1 MAKVLSIEISNSLI
15 RICEMDY
22 KKKNPRVYR
31 QAMVPTPPGAIS
43 DGYLN
48 GIDDLRTA
56 IRRALNDN
64 QMKTKEVIFTI
75 ASSKIVNREVMLP
88 AVKKP
93 SMLGTMI
100 RNNLNEY
107 FPIDL
112 SSYEIAH
119 QILEQMSDGPEAGKY
134 RTMIMAAEKT
144 LVDGY
149 DKLATLCGL
158 RLISLDYAGNSM
170 FQAIKNEDTAAR
182 IMLLKIEETQTMVSI
197 VKNKSLMLQRTINYG
212 LAEGINEVTKQA
224 VFNAENYDAA
234 WELLKNKTCIKF
246 NVSETAQRNARNTDL
261 STDIETRDY
270 DESQEI
276 REAKIEVT
284 KSLDPLIS
292 AIRRVTEF
300 YASRNAGEEVDRIII
315 TGFGGAMS
323 GLAKLLTNE
332 LGIKTQVLNRME
344 GVSYLVTSD
353 DAKIFNF
360 VSCIG
365 ATFNPVGFI
374 SKESKAKSKK
384 DVDYTLWIII
394 VALAVIW
401 GSAGL
406 VIVSYLGYNEQV
418 KEEERLKG
426 LESRYLKAEKTYNEY
441 TNLESFYTQVV
452 EGDAMRNRPN
462 NNILLFLQELEEK
475 MPKDVVIS
483 QFSSDDKQFTMSVK
497 VSDKETAAGVI
508 KTLRE
513 FKSIMSV
520 STPSITMTGEEY
532 QTLVEAYEAKL
543 EQERLEAEG
552 KLPEATPEPDTE
564 DGEEEDE
571 KDKQYVSFVITAV
584 YYPVNAPVDAK

>member
-119 QILEQMSDGPEAGKY
+119 QILEQMSEGPEAGKY
-134 RTMIMAAEKT
+134 RTMIMAAEKS

-158 RLISLDYAGNSM
+158 RLVSLDYAGNSM

-224 VFNAENYDAA
+224 VFNADNYDAA

-246 NVSETAQRNARNTDL
+246 NVSEVAQRNSRNQDL

-270 DESQEI
+270 DENQEI

-300 YASRNAGEEVDRIII
+300 YASRNAGEEVDRIIV

-344 GVSYLVTSD
+344 GVAYLVTSD

-374 SKESKAKSKK
+374 SKETKSKSKK
-384 DVDYTLWIII
+384 EMDYTLWTI
-394 VALAVIW
+394 V
-401 GSAGL
+401 
-406 VIVSYLGYNEQV
+406 VIVLAIWAVAALLLISYSKYKEQV
-418 KEEERLKG
+418 TREADLKEKEQA
-426 LESRYLKAEKTYNEY
+426 YLKAEQTYKEHQSMLKLY
-441 TNLESFYTQVV
+441 EEVRKG
-452 EGDAMRNRPN
+452 EAMLKRPN
-462 NNILLFLQELEEK
+462 DNILLFFKELEETL
-475 MPKDVVIS
+475 PADVEVTMLD
-483 QFSSDDKQFTMSVK
+483 SDDQRIIITMK
-497 VSDKETAAGVI
+497 VGDKETAANVI
-508 KTLRE
+508 AKFRE
-513 FKSIMSV
+513 FKSIMMV
-520 STPSITMTGEEY
+520 TTPTIKEAYDVKKDEEGNDLFVEGEEPE
-532 QTLVEAYEAKL
+532 VEL
-543 EQERLEAEG
+543 SVV
-552 KLPEATPEPDTE
+552 EP
-564 DGEEEDE
+564 
-571 KDKQYVSFVITAV
+571 YVEFTITAD
-584 YYPVNAPVDAK
+584 YYPVDWKPEVEEEK

>member
-64 QMKTKEVIFTI
+64 QMKTKDVIFTI

-119 QILEQMSDGPEAGKY
+119 QILEQMSEGPEAGKY
-134 RTMIMAAEKT
+134 RTMIMAAEKS
-144 LVDGY
+144 LVDAY

-212 LAEGINEVTKQA
+212 LAEGINEVAKQP
-224 VFNAENYDAA
+224 VFSADNYDAA

-246 NVSETAQRNARNTDL
+246 NVSETAQRNARNSDL
-261 STDIETRDY
+261 STDIETRDF
-270 DESQEI
+270 DENQEI

-300 YASRNAGEEVDRIII
+300 YASRNAGEEVDRIIV

-344 GVSYLVTSD
+344 GVAYLVTSE

-365 ATFNPVGFI
+365 ATLNPVGFI
-374 SKESKAKSKK
+374 SKETKAKSKR
-384 DVDYTLWIII
+384 DTDYTLWIILVI
-394 VALAVIW
+394 ILAVWAI
-401 GSAGL
+401 AL
-406 VIVSYLGYNEQV
+406 LLLLSYSKYKEQV
-418 KEEERLKG
+418 DIEADLKDKEKA
-426 LESRYLKAEKTYNEY
+426 YLKAEATYKSY
-441 TNLESFYTQVV
+441 ESMMKFYEELVKG
-452 EGDAMRNRPN
+452 EEMMKRPN
-462 NNILLFLQELEEK
+462 RNILNFFREMEMML
-475 MPKDVVIS
+475 PKDVEVTALESNDQRIVITMKVVDDGDIMAKEVAAKVIS
-483 QFSSDDKQFTMSVK
+483 RF
-497 VSDKETAAGVI
+497 
-508 KTLRE
+508 RE
-513 FKSIMSV
+513 FDSVIMV
-520 STPSITMTGEEY
+520 STPTIKEGYDE
-532 QTLVEAYEAKL
+532 KL
-543 EQERLEAEG
+543 DPDG
-552 KLPEATPEPDTE
+552 NKIVLP
-564 DGEEEDE
+564 GEEEE
-571 KDKQYVSFVITAV
+571 SELSVVIPYVEFTITCDYKPADII
-584 YYPVNAPVDAK
+584 YEEHGFNLD

>member
-64 QMKTKEVIFTI
+64 QMKTKDVIFTI

-119 QILEQMSDGPEAGKY
+119 QILEQMSEGPEAGKY
-134 RTMIMAAEKT
+134 RTMIMAAEKS

-212 LAEGINEVTKQA
+212 LAEGINEVTKQT
-224 VFNAENYDAA
+224 VFNADNYDAA

-246 NVSETAQRNARNTDL
+246 NVSETAQRNSRNQDL

-284 KSLDPLIS
+284 KSLDPLIG

-344 GVSYLVTSD
+344 GVAYLVTSD

-374 SKESKAKSKK
+374 SKETKSKSKK
-384 DVDYTLWIII
+384 EMDYTLWTI
-394 VALAVIW
+394 VVVVLAIWAVAALLLI
-401 GSAGL
+401 
-406 VIVSYLGYNEQV
+406 SYSKYKEQV
-418 KEEERLKG
+418 DIEADLKDKEQAYK
-426 LESRYLKAEKTYNEY
+426 KAEQTYKEY
-441 TNLESFYTQVV
+441 TSMLKFYEEVMKG
-452 EGDAMRNRPN
+452 EYMMKRPN
-462 NNILLFLQELEEK
+462 DNILLFFEELEATL
-475 MPKDVVIS
+475 PADVEVKSLESNDQRIVL
-483 QFSSDDKQFTMSVK
+483 TMK
-497 VSDKETAAGVI
+497 VADKETAANVI
-508 KTLRE
+508 AKFRE
-513 FKSIMSV
+513 FESILSV
-520 STPSITMTGEEY
+520 STPLIKEGYEEQKDEEGNVLVIKGEE
-532 QTLVEAYEAKL
+532 
-543 EQERLEAEG
+543 
-552 KLPEATPEPDTE
+552 PESELSVVKPFIEFT
-564 DGEEEDE
+564 
-571 KDKQYVSFVITAV
+571 ITAN
-584 YYPVNAPVDAK
+584 YKPVDWDVE

>member
-119 QILEQMSDGPEAGKY
+119 QILEQMSEGPEAGKY
-134 RTMIMAAEKT
+134 RTMIMAAEKS

-212 LAEGINEVTKQA
+212 LAEGINEVTKQT
-224 VFNAENYDAA
+224 VFNADNYDAA

-246 NVSETAQRNARNTDL
+246 NVSETAQRNSRNQDL

-284 KSLDPLIS
+284 KSLDPLIG

-344 GVSYLVTSD
+344 GVAYLVTSD

-374 SKESKAKSKK
+374 SKETKSKSKK
-384 DVDYTLWIII
+384 EMDYTLWTI
-394 VALAVIW
+394 VVVVLAIWAVAALLLI
-401 GSAGL
+401 
-406 VIVSYLGYNEQV
+406 SYSKYKEQV
-418 KEEERLKG
+418 DIEADLKDKEQAYK
-426 LESRYLKAEKTYNEY
+426 KAEQTYKEY
-441 TNLESFYTQVV
+441 TSMLKFYEEVMKG
-452 EGDAMRNRPN
+452 EYMMKRPN
-462 NNILLFLQELEEK
+462 DNILLFFEELEATL
-475 MPKDVVIS
+475 PADVEVKSLESNDQRIVL
-483 QFSSDDKQFTMSVK
+483 TMK
-497 VSDKETAAGVI
+497 VADKETAANVI
-508 KTLRE
+508 AKFRE
-513 FKSIMSV
+513 FESILSV
-520 STPSITMTGEEY
+520 STPLIKEGYEEQKDEEGNVLVIKGEE
-532 QTLVEAYEAKL
+532 
-543 EQERLEAEG
+543 
-552 KLPEATPEPDTE
+552 PESELSVVKPFIEFT
-564 DGEEEDE
+564 
-571 KDKQYVSFVITAV
+571 ITAN
-584 YYPVNAPVDAK
+584 YKPVDWDVE

>member
-64 QMKTKEVIFTI
+64 QMKTKDVIFTI

-119 QILEQMSDGPEAGKY
+119 QILEQMSEGPEAGKY
-134 RTMIMAAEKT
+134 RTMIMAAEKS
-144 LVDGY
+144 LVEGY

-224 VFNAENYDAA
+224 VFNADNYDAA

-284 KSLDPLIS
+284 KSLDPLIG

-300 YASRNAGEEVDRIII
+300 YASRNSGEEVDRIII

-344 GVSYLVTSD
+344 GVGYLVTSE

-365 ATFNPVGFI
+365 ATLNPVGFI
-374 SKESKAKSKK
+374 SKETKTKSKK
-384 DVDYTLWIII
+384 SVDYTLWI
-394 VALAVIW
+394 VVVCVLVVW
-401 GSAGL
+401 GIAFMAIYSH
-406 VIVSYLGYNEQV
+406 SQYKEQV
-418 KEEERLKG
+418 DIETELKEKEKV
-426 LESRYLKAEKTYNEY
+426 YLKAEEVYKEYKSMLSLYKQVLDADAKT
-441 TNLESFYTQVV
+441 
-452 EGDAMRNRPN
+452 MRPN
-462 NNILLFLQELEEK
+462 DNILLFLEELEENL
-475 MPKDVVIS
+475 PADVVVE
-483 QFSSDDKQFTMSVK
+483 QFVSNDSKLVLTMTVA
-497 VSDKETAAGVI
+497 DKETAAGVLA
-508 KTLRE
+508 KFRE
-513 FKSIMSV
+513 FESIKSV
-520 STPSITMTGEEY
+520 TTQSITEGSEVVKGEDDKP
-532 QTLVEAYEAKL
+532 LMIKS
-543 EQERLEAEG
+543 
-552 KLPEATPEPDTE
+552 E
-564 DGEEEDE
+564 DGEGEMTVIKPYVKFVLTAEYHPVKAQKEES
-571 KDKQYVSFVITAV
+571 K
-584 YYPVNAPVDAK
+584 

>member
-31 QAMVPTPPGAIS
+31 QAMIPTPPGAIS

-56 IRRALNDN
+56 IKRALNDN
-64 QMKTKEVIFTI
+64 QIKTKDVIFTI

-112 SSYEIAH
+112 SNYEIAH
-119 QILEQMSDGPEAGKY
+119 QILEIMSEGPEAGKY
-134 RTMIMAAEKT
+134 RTMIMAAEKS
-144 LVDGY
+144 LVEGY
-149 DKLATLCGL
+149 DRLATLCGL
-158 RLISLDYAGNSM
+158 RLVSLDYAGNSM

-224 VFNAENYDAA
+224 VFNADNYDAA

-246 NVSETAQRNARNTDL
+246 NVSEAAQRNARNTDL

-300 YASRNAGEEVDRIII
+300 YASRNSGEEVDRIIV

-344 GVSYLVTSD
+344 GVAYLVTSD

-374 SKESKAKSKK
+374 SKENKTKAKK
-384 DVDYTLWIII
+384 DVDYTFWI
-394 VALAVIW
+394 
-401 GSAGL
+401 
-406 VIVSYLGYNEQV
+406 VIVIILAIWAIAFMILFSYSKYKEQV
-418 KEEERLKG
+418 TIEEELK
-426 LESRYLKAEKTYNEY
+426 EKEKAYLKAEETYNEY
-441 TNLESFYTQVV
+441 QNMLKFYEQVKKG
-452 EGDAMRNRPN
+452 EAMTKRPN
-462 NNILLFLQELEEK
+462 DNILLFFEELEQTL
-475 MPKDVVIS
+475 PADVEVTQLVSDDTRIVIS
-483 QFSSDDKQFTMSVK
+483 MK
-497 VSDKETAAGVI
+497 VADKEVAANVI
-508 KTLRE
+508 AKFRE
-513 FKSIMSV
+513 FDSIMMV
-520 STPSITMTGEEY
+520 STPSIKEDSENLMDDEGNPLMMPSEE
-532 QTLVEAYEAKL
+532 
-543 EQERLEAEG
+543 G
-552 KLPEATPEPDTE
+552 
-564 DGEEEDE
+564 DGE
-571 KDKQYVSFVITAV
+571 VSVVKPFVEFTITAN
-584 YYPVNAPVDAK
+584 YYPMDWNAEKAE

>member
-134 RTMIMAAEKT
+134 RTMIMAAEKS

-158 RLISLDYAGNSM
+158 RLVSLDYAGNSM

-224 VFNAENYDAA
+224 VFNADNYDAA

-246 NVSETAQRNARNTDL
+246 NVSEVAQRNSRNQDL

-270 DESQEI
+270 DENQEI

-284 KSLDPLIS
+284 KSLD
-292 AIRRVTEF
+292 R
-300 YASRNAGEEVDRIII
+300 SR
-315 TGFGGAMS
+315 
-323 GLAKLLTNE
+323 
-332 LGIKTQVLNRME
+332 
-344 GVSYLVTSD
+344 
-353 DAKIFNF
+353 
-360 VSCIG
+360 
-365 ATFNPVGFI
+365 
-374 SKESKAKSKK
+374 
-384 DVDYTLWIII
+384 
-394 VALAVIW
+394 W
-401 GSAGL
+401 G
-406 VIVSYLGYNEQV
+406 
-418 KEEERLKG
+418 KG
-426 LESRYLKAEKTYNEY
+426 RCSPPFCAYGK
-441 TNLESFYTQVV
+441 QPQ
-452 EGDAMRNRPN
+452 DPN
-462 NNILLFLQELEEK
+462 K
-475 MPKDVVIS
+475 P
-483 QFSSDDKQFTMSVK
+483 
-497 VSDKETAAGVI
+497 
-508 KTLRE
+508 
-513 FKSIMSV
+513 
-520 STPSITMTGEEY
+520 
-532 QTLVEAYEAKL
+532 
-543 EQERLEAEG
+543 
-552 KLPEATPEPDTE
+552 
-564 DGEEEDE
+564 
-571 KDKQYVSFVITAV
+571 
-584 YYPVNAPVDAK
+584 

>member
-64 QMKTKEVIFTI
+64 QMKTKDVIFTI

-119 QILEQMSDGPEAGKY
+119 QILEQMSEGPEAGKY
-134 RTMIMAAEKT
+134 RTMIMAAEKS

-158 RLISLDYAGNSM
+158 RLVSLDYAGNSM

-212 LAEGINEVTKQA
+212 LAEGINEVTKQT
-224 VFNAENYDAA
+224 VFNADNYDAA

-246 NVSETAQRNARNTDL
+246 NVSETAQRNSRNQDL

-300 YASRNAGEEVDRIII
+300 YASRNAGEEVDRIIV

-344 GVSYLVTSD
+344 GVAYLVTSE

-374 SKESKAKSKK
+374 SKESKVKAKK
-384 DVDYTLWIII
+384 DVDYTLWT
-394 VALAVIW
+394 VV
-401 GSAGL
+401 
-406 VIVSYLGYNEQV
+406 VIVLAIWAIAALMLISYSKYKEQV
-418 KEEERLKG
+418 TRETDLKEKEQA
-426 LESRYLKAEKTYNEY
+426 YLKAEKTYKEHQNMLKLYE
-441 TNLESFYTQVV
+441 EVRKG
-452 EGDAMRNRPN
+452 EAMLKRPN
-462 NNILLFLQELEEK
+462 DNILLFFEELEQTL
-475 MPKDVVIS
+475 PADVEVTMLD
-483 QFSSDDKQFTMSVK
+483 SDDQRIIITMK
-497 VSDKETAAGVI
+497 VGDKETAANVI
-508 KTLRE
+508 AKFRE
-513 FKSIMSV
+513 FKSIKMV
-520 STPSITMTGEEY
+520 TTPSIKEGHEVKKDEEGNDMFMEGEEPD
-532 QTLVEAYEAKL
+532 VEL
-543 EQERLEAEG
+543 SVV
-552 KLPEATPEPDTE
+552 EP
-564 DGEEEDE
+564 
-571 KDKQYVSFVITAV
+571 YVEFTITAD
-584 YYPVNAPVDAK
+584 YYPVDWKPEVEEEK

>member
-31 QAMVPTPPGAIS
+31 QAMIPTPPGAIS

-56 IRRALNDN
+56 IKRALNDN
-64 QMKTKEVIFTI
+64 QIKTKDVIFTI

-112 SSYEIAH
+112 SNYEIAH
-119 QILEQMSDGPEAGKY
+119 QILEIMSDGPEAGKY
-134 RTMIMAAEKT
+134 RTMIMAAEKS
-144 LVDGY
+144 LVEGY
-149 DKLATLCGL
+149 DRLATLCGL
-158 RLISLDYAGNSM
+158 RLVSLDYAGNSM

-224 VFNAENYDAA
+224 VFNADNYDAA
-234 WELLKNKTCIKF
+234 WELLKSKTCIKF
-246 NVSETAQRNARNTDL
+246 NVSEAAQRNAKNTDL

-374 SKESKAKSKK
+374 SKENKAKSKK
-384 DVDYTLWIII
+384 EVDYTFWI
-394 VALAVIW
+394 
-401 GSAGL
+401 
-406 VIVSYLGYNEQV
+406 VIVIILAIWAIAFMILFSYSKYKEQV
-418 KEEERLKG
+418 SIEEELK
-426 LESRYLKAEKTYNEY
+426 EKEKAYLKAEETYNEY
-441 TNLESFYTQVV
+441 QNMLKLYEQVKKG
-452 EGDAMRNRPN
+452 EAMTKRPN
-462 NNILLFLQELEEK
+462 DNILLFFEELEQTL
-475 MPKDVVIS
+475 PADVEVT
-483 QFSSDDKQFTMSVK
+483 QLVSDDTRIVITMK
-497 VSDKETAAGVI
+497 VADKEVAANVI
-508 KTLRE
+508 AKFRE
-513 FKSIMSV
+513 FDSIMMV
-520 STPSITMTGEEY
+520 STPTIVEDSENLMDDEGNPLMMPSEE
-532 QTLVEAYEAKL
+532 
-543 EQERLEAEG
+543 G
-552 KLPEATPEPDTE
+552 
-564 DGEEEDE
+564 DGE
-571 KDKQYVSFVITAV
+571 VSVVKPFVEFTITAN
-584 YYPVNAPVDAK
+584 YYPMDWNAEKAE

>member
-31 QAMVPTPPGAIS
+31 QAMVPTPPAAIS

-48 GIDDLRTA
+48 GIDELRTA
-56 IRRALNDN
+56 IKRALNDN
-64 QMKTKEVIFTI
+64 QIKTKDVIFTI

-112 SSYEIAH
+112 SNYEIAH
-119 QILEQMSDGPEAGKY
+119 QVLEVMTEGAEAGKY
-134 RTMIMAAEKT
+134 RTMIMAAEKS
-144 LVDGY
+144 LVEGY
-149 DKLATLCGL
+149 DRLATLCGL
-158 RLISLDYAGNSM
+158 RLLSLDYAGNSM

-224 VFNAENYDAA
+224 VFNADNYDAA

-344 GVSYLVTSD
+344 GVAYLVTSE
-353 DAKIFNF
+353 DAKIYNF

-365 ATFNPVGFI
+365 ATYNPVGFI
-374 SKESKAKSKK
+374 SKENKVKSKK
-384 DVDYTLWIII
+384 DIDYTLWIVLVVI
-394 VALAVIW
+394 VAIW
-401 GSAGL
+401 AIAL
-406 VIVSYLGYNEQV
+406 MILFSYSKYKEQV
-418 KEEERLKG
+418 NIETELKEKEKA
-426 LESRYLKAEKTYNEY
+426 YLKAEQTYNEY
-441 TNLESFYTQVV
+441 QNMLKFYEQVKSG
-452 EGDAMRNRPN
+452 EAKTKRPN
-462 NNILLFLQELEEK
+462 DNILLFFKELEETL
-475 MPKDVVIS
+475 PADVVVS
-483 QFSSDDKQFTMSVK
+483 QLLSDDERVIISMRVA
-497 VSDKETAAGVI
+497 DKETAANVI
-508 KTLRE
+508 SKFRE
-513 FKSIMSV
+513 FESIMLV
-520 STPSITMTGEEY
+520 TTPSIKE
-532 QTLVEAYEAKL
+532 
-543 EQERLEAEG
+543 
-552 KLPEATPEPDTE
+552 DTE
-564 DGEEEDE
+564 AILDEEGNPITQKNETGDGEVSLI
-571 KDKQYVSFVITAV
+571 KPYVEFTITAS
-584 YYPVNAPVDAK
+584 YYPVNMEKEETE

>member
-64 QMKTKEVIFTI
+64 QMKTKDVIFTI

-119 QILEQMSDGPEAGKY
+119 QILEQMSEGPEAGKY
-134 RTMIMAAEKT
+134 RTMIMAAEKS

-158 RLISLDYAGNSM
+158 RLVSLDYAGNSM

-212 LAEGINEVTKQA
+212 LAEGINEVTKQT
-224 VFNAENYDAA
+224 VFNADNYDAA

-246 NVSETAQRNARNTDL
+246 NVSETAQRNSRNQDL

-344 GVSYLVTSD
+344 GVAYLVTSE

-374 SKESKAKSKK
+374 SKESKGKAKKE
-384 DVDYTLWIII
+384 VDYTLWTIVVVILAI
-394 VALAVIW
+394 WAVALLLLI
-401 GSAGL
+401 
-406 VIVSYLGYNEQV
+406 SYSKYKEQV
-418 KEEERLKG
+418 DIEADLKDKEQA
-426 LESRYLKAEKTYNEY
+426 YLKAEQTYKEY
-441 TNLESFYTQVV
+441 TNMLKFYEEVMKG
-452 EGDAMRNRPN
+452 EAMMKRPN
-462 NNILLFLQELEEK
+462 DNILLFFEELENTL
-475 MPKDVVIS
+475 PADVEVTSLESNDQRIVL
-483 QFSSDDKQFTMSVK
+483 TMK
-497 VSDKETAAGVI
+497 VTDKETAANVI
-508 KTLRE
+508 AKFRE
-513 FKSIMSV
+513 FESVLSV
-520 STPSITMTGEEY
+520 STPLIKEGYEEQKDEEGNVLVMEGDEPESEFSIVKPF
-532 QTLVEAYEAKL
+532 VEF
-543 EQERLEAEG
+543 
-552 KLPEATPEPDTE
+552 T
-564 DGEEEDE
+564 
-571 KDKQYVSFVITAV
+571 ITAD
-584 YYPVNAPVDAK
+584 YKPVDWDAE

>member
-64 QMKTKEVIFTI
+64 QMKTKDVIFTI

-119 QILEQMSDGPEAGKY
+119 QILEQMSEGPEAGKY
-134 RTMIMAAEKT
+134 RTMIMAAEKS
-144 LVDGY
+144 LVDAY

-212 LAEGINEVTKQA
+212 LAEGINEVAKQP
-224 VFNAENYDAA
+224 VFSADNYDAA

-246 NVSETAQRNARNTDL
+246 NVSETAQRNARNSDL
-261 STDIETRDY
+261 STDIETRDF
-270 DESQEI
+270 DENQEI

-300 YASRNAGEEVDRIII
+300 YASRNAGEEVDRIIV

-344 GVSYLVTSD
+344 GVAYLVTSE

-365 ATFNPVGFI
+365 ATLNPVGFI
-374 SKESKAKSKK
+374 SKETKAKSKK
-384 DVDYTLWIII
+384 DTDYTLWIILVI
-394 VALAVIW
+394 ILAVWAI
-401 GSAGL
+401 AL
-406 VIVSYLGYNEQV
+406 LLLLSYSKYKEQV
-418 KEEERLKG
+418 DIEADLKDKEKA
-426 LESRYLKAEKTYNEY
+426 YLKAEATYKSY
-441 TNLESFYTQVV
+441 ESMMKFYEELVKG
-452 EGDAMRNRPN
+452 EEMMKRPN
-462 NNILLFLQELEEK
+462 RNILNFFREMEMML
-475 MPKDVVIS
+475 PKDVEVTALESNDQRIVITMKVVDDGDIMAKEVAAKVIS
-483 QFSSDDKQFTMSVK
+483 RF
-497 VSDKETAAGVI
+497 
-508 KTLRE
+508 RE
-513 FKSIMSV
+513 FDSVIMV
-520 STPSITMTGEEY
+520 STPTIKEGYDE
-532 QTLVEAYEAKL
+532 KL
-543 EQERLEAEG
+543 DPDG
-552 KLPEATPEPDTE
+552 NKIVLP
-564 DGEEEDE
+564 GEEEE
-571 KDKQYVSFVITAV
+571 SELSVVIPYVEFTITCDYKPADII
-584 YYPVNAPVDAK
+584 YEEHGFNLD